1 MYLSKVNVW
10 CEFIVEVI
18 KIENMKTF
26 IHTNIHTCVEIKIY
40 SKNYPHFMM
49 LRRPLIFISY
59 TVYFGNNLLVI
70 QYQSQPHK
78 EHERICKYILKFPK
92 ENPLKQCYL
101 DMHGRASCLLLL
113 PGNS

>member
-1 MYLSKVNVW
+1 MCGNQDIFKKLPTLYDA
-10 CEFIVEVI
+10 E
-18 KIENMKTF
+18 KTLNF
-26 IHTNIHTCVEIKIY
+26 Y
-40 SKNYPHFMM
+40 
-49 LRRPLIFISY
+49 SY